1 MNSSKT
7 IVDDYTEKQHIGFFV
22 SVCFSVFIFMSV
34 GDSLGYLLSNDYDVI
49 LVFVVITLFFATST
63 LYNMLVKDMIKY
75 GVILNLL
82 TISITL
88 FKILIL

>member
-1 MNSSKT
+1 
-7 IVDDYTEKQHIGFFV
+7 
-22 SVCFSVFIFMSV
+22 MSV